1 MIQSNSRRVIGGVSA
16 FAVAAGFAVTA
27 GVGIA
32 SAAPG
37 SVNWQEGGST
47 FTRTISNV
55 TPAEGETI
63 SVSTTFGRVPNA
75 ETGDETIQEV
85 TDVHPA
91 CLTFVDLK
99 VDGAQTALTSSDP
112 TSAKVV
118 GSWLVTAGSPG
129 HTMVFSYKVGANCDR
144 DVALK
149 TSMKYSGSL
158 GAGNYPDKGPTISVA
173 KSASAS
179 GSLGNLFGS

>member
-16 FAVAAGFAVTA
+16 FAVAAGLALTA
-27 GVGIA
+27 GVGMA

-37 SVNWQEGGST
+37 SVNWWDGGST

-55 TPAEGETI
+55 TPAVGETI
-63 SVSTTFGRVPNA
+63 SVSTTFSRVPNA

-99 VDGAQTALTSSDP
+99 IDGVQTALTDSDP

-118 GSWLVTAGSPG
+118 GSWLVNSTSPR
-129 HTMVFSYKVGANCDR
+129 TMVYSYKVGANCDR
-144 DVALK
+144 DVALN